1 MGIKSFLL
9 KLETLSSPFTSSSY
23 KLCFLFIET
32 NCQSRF
38 EISMTN
44 YSMPN
49 VFIYR
54 NHILSDTKNPKLYIF
69 LLKLKSYHKK
79 NSMNEVV
86 SDKQKNN
93 NLQQNKWW
101 AIAIVAHLECWCDAR
116 SAAATENIKTLNK
129 DIQVH
134 LECYNILLNVILL
147 KEFEMKDKK
156 TVSKSL
162 PGSLFQEKQKQN

>member
-1 MGIKSFLL
+1 
-9 KLETLSSPFTSSSY
+9 
-23 KLCFLFIET
+23 
-32 NCQSRF
+32 
-38 EISMTN
+38 
-44 YSMPN
+44 
-49 VFIYR
+49 
-54 NHILSDTKNPKLYIF
+54 
-69 LLKLKSYHKK
+69 
-79 NSMNEVV
+79 MNEVV